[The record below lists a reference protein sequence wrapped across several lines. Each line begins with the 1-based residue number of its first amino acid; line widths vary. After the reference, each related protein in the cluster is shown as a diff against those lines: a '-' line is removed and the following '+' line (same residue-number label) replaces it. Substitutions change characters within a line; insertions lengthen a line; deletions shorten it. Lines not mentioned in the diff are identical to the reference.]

1 MKVYNYD
8 GITKEYLGVAEA
20 AANPLEAGEFL
31 IPANATQLSP
41 PQADVTEAAVFNS
54 DEWEIKA
61 DYRGTDV
68 WNKATQEKSIINE
81 IGDVPEAFTTEP
93 PPSAYHKWSDS
104 EGTYVADTS
113 KKQELLQLLKAKIDV
128 ETDEN
133 ILNGFLYED
142 KSVKL
147 SLENQMNYKAEYDMR
162 ELLTYP
168 HKIKADNEY
177 VMLESSDEYAAFYVA
192 GVQYIRTCIET
203 GWTEKDALDTKTTT
217 ELIDYMNNS

>member
-1 MKVYNYD
+1 
-8 GITKEYLGVAEA
+8 
-20 AANPLEAGEFL
+20 
-31 IPANATQLSP
+31 
-41 PQADVTEAAVFNS
+41 
-54 DEWEIKA
+54 
-61 DYRGTDV
+61 
-68 WNKATQEKSIINE
+68 
-81 IGDVPEAFTTEP
+81 
-93 PPSAYHKWSDS
+93 
-104 EGTYVADTS
+104 ADTS

-168 HKIKADNEY
+168 HKIKAGNEY

-192 GVQYIRTCIET
+192 GVQYIRSCIEA
-203 GWTEKDALDTKTTT
+203 GWAEKDALDAKTTA
-217 ELIDYMNNS
+217 ELIEYMNNS